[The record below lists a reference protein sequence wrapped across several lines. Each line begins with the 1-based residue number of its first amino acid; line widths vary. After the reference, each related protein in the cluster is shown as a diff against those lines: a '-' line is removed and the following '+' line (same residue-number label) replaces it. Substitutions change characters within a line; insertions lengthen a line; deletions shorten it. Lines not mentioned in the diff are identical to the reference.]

1 VIGLAR
7 PVSGIGQTDGQNW
20 QNNAAMFM
28 QSMLTRDKKNGE
40 NRRITVMRAHFGI
53 NQTFGGFSPV

>member
-28 QSMLTRDKKNGE
+28 QSMLTRDKKKWGKPPHNGY
-40 NRRITVMRAHFGI
+40 A
-53 NQTFGGFSPV
+53 SPFRY